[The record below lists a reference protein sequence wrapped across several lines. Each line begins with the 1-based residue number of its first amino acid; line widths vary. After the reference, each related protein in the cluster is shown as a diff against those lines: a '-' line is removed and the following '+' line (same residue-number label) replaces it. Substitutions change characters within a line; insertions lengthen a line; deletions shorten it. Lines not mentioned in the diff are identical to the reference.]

1 MTKTDTKNKLVKETF
16 LAHYGVQ
23 GMHWGVR
30 RYQPYPKGYH
40 GKGKYTGKADVVKQ
54 RQTVDNLIDHLN
66 NNWDYGVIVNG
77 KKVTDLSNM
86 DWSKYRTRPVKDLAK
101 DKIGLCWDFVNY
113 QHAVLD
119 KQGIP
124 NKNYMAVYR
133 RSNDPEDIITHTFTV
148 ATIGDKNYWIESSKW
163 NDRGVHEVGSFKDV
177 IKHFRDTG
185 YFGSKSYNVYEFNP
199 DGMDQGLTDAEYFD
213 RATDPKNVVEHNMK
227 QYRRIT

>member
-1 MTKTDTKNKLVKETF
+1 MTDTKNKLVKETF

-54 RQTVDNLIDHLN
+54 KQTVDNLIDHLN

-77 KKVTDLSNM
+77 KKVTDLSKM

-133 RSNDPEDIITHTFTV
+133 RSNDPEERCGT
-148 ATIGDKNYWIESSKW
+148 
-163 NDRGVHEVGSFKDV
+163 
-177 IKHFRDTG
+177 
-185 YFGSKSYNVYEFNP
+185 
-199 DGMDQGLTDAEYFD
+199 
-213 RATDPKNVVEHNMK
+213 
-227 QYRRIT
+227 